1 MVFFPL
7 RILLRFFPRLS
18 SGIFLS
24 VIIVPIFFLC
34 IEGGVI
40 KNQADSN
47 VIKFIHF
54 DLSLTLFRYDSTN
67 RFYVACFENGELQ
80 SKWKGEHP

>member
-1 MVFFPL
+1 MAVIKACFFSP
-7 RILLRFFPRLS
+7 RILLRFLPRPS

-24 VIIVPIFFLC
+24 VIIVPVFFLF
-34 IEGGVI
+34 IVGGVI

-54 DLSLTLFRYDSTN
+54 DLSVTLFRYGSTN
-67 RFYVACFENGELQ
+67 RFYVACFETGELQ
-80 SKWKGEHP
+80 SKR